1 MSCNYIN
8 GCPAQNIHE
17 FSKKQLYIT
26 ILLAP
31 QTKDYVNKNMKN
43 KHYSRKII

>member
-8 GCPAQNIHE
+8 GCPAQNVHE
-17 FSKKQLYIT
+17 LSKKKNKT
-26 ILLAP
+26 ILLAL
-31 QTKDYVNKNMKN
+31 QTKDVNENMKN